1 MVSSKVKSKAV
12 IHPENRITMKVIT
25 QNPDKLIGVKTIRV
39 YSQIARIGRDPR
51 KQTERALLISVLE
64 KSSVDLKVDGKI
76 IKKDPPFV
84 TMKAADVK
92 RCFGRQVEKLTDTSF
107 FNLEHAL

>member
-12 IHPENRITMKVIT
+12 IRPENRITIKVIT
-25 QNPDKLIGVKTIRV
+25 QDPDKLIGVKTTRV
-39 YSQIARIGRDPR
+39 YSQIARMGRDPR
-51 KQTERALLISVLE
+51 KQTERALLISILE
-64 KSSVDLKVDGKI
+64 KSSINLKVDGRI

-107 FNLEHAL
+107 FNV

>member
-12 IHPENRITMKVIT
+12 IRPENRITIKVIT
-25 QNPDKLIGVKTIRV
+25 QDPDKLIGVKTTRV
-39 YSQIARIGRDPR
+39 YSQIARMGRDPR

-64 KSSVDLKVDGKI
+64 KSSINLKVDGRI

-92 RCFGRQVEKLTDTSF
+92 RCFGRQVEKLADTSF
-107 FNLEHAL
+107 FNV